1 MKKIIALI
9 LCTIT
14 VFAAGCADKN
24 SQTKESPAPSKKPE
38 VTASFTPDTTEGAVT
53 AEPENETA
61 QSDSPTASAAPK
73 VTAVPT
79 PTPTIRPAQT
89 ASIVPAALLT
99 VGYTTPLSQPPAG
112 YNMPYFIEVDVT
124 NQCVNIFI
132 KDAATGRYDILLN
145 RFVCS
150 GGTSTYP
157 TKTGN
162 FYILSDSEQ
171 KARRGQLTKYQRY
184 YFQKWESYAYY
195 ITRYSD
201 EYMFHS
207 FTFKKNASG
216 QLIAKND
223 YYNMG
228 NPGSAGC
235 LRMLMGHA
243 KWIYENIDARTY
255 CSVTKGRKTDSDLR
269 STLKKYLPPLGYD
282 MTPSWTP
289 GDNSHGLTVADFV
302 TNPETI
308 VTAPPATPTP
318 TSTPTPTTVPSPSTS
333 PSISPSASADP
344 ITTDENENE
353 NDDSQHGEQDD
364 GQNQDEGSQ
373 ASGIGENT

>member
-1 MKKIIALI
+1 MKKVLALL
-9 LCTIT
+9 LCAAT
-14 VFAAGCADKN
+14 VFVAGCSDKN
-24 SQTKESPAPSKKPE
+24 GQIAETPIASNQPKVTGSVSPD
-38 VTASFTPDTTEGAVT
+38 VTDIDVT
-53 AEPENETA
+53 AEPDTEVTP
-61 QSDSPTASAAPK
+61 SDTPTVSSTPRI
-73 VTAVPT
+73 TPVPT

-89 ASIVPAALLT
+89 ASIVPAALIT

-112 YNMPYFIEVDVT
+112 YGMPYFIEVDVT

-162 FYILSDSEQ
+162 FFILSDSAQ

-207 FTFKKNASG
+207 FTFKKNAAG

-243 KWIYENIDARTY
+243 KWIYENIDAGTY

-289 GDNSHGLTVADFV
+289 GNNSTGLTIADYV

-318 TSTPTPTTVPSPSTS
+318 EITPSPTPTPTPTPTETPTYTPEPTHEESGMEEETPLPSSE
-333 PSISPSASADP
+333 
-344 ITTDENENE
+344 DEKT
-353 NDDSQHGEQDD
+353 ND
-364 GQNQDEGSQ
+364 
-373 ASGIGENT
+373 